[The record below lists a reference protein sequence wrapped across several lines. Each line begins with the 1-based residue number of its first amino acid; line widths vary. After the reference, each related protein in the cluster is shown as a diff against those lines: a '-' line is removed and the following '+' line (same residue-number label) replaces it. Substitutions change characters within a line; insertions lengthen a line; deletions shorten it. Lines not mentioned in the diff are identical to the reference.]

1 MQNDRFVFKVD
12 RAGRHWIWDSERQE
26 NAACAQP
33 SREAAII
40 AALTLLSN
48 AYTRALAE
56 RNAAVDIADKIRDIV
71 CPDED

>member
-1 MQNDRFVFKVD
+1 MHKDRFIFKVD

-26 NAACAQP
+26 NAAWAQP

-48 AYTRALAE
+48 AYTRVLQE
-56 RNAAVDIADKIRDIV
+56 RDAAQNLVDKIRDIV
-71 CPDED
+71 CQEED